1 MSDIDRMFITV
12 NANRSGPTNPS
23 NALVR
28 FQFMEF
34 IIRCAIEKYFASGKV
49 ETELEAIKKFNLEY
63 LIPKC

>member
-1 MSDIDRMFITV
+1 MSDVDRMFITV

-28 FQFMEF
+28 YQFMEF

-49 ETELEAIKKFNLEY
+49 ETELEAI
-63 LIPKC
+63 